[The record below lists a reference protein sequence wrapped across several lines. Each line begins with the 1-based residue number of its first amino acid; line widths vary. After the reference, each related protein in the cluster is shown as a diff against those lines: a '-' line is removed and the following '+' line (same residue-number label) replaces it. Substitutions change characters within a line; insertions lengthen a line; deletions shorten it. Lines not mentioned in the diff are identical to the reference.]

1 MPPNN
6 LNSMR
11 IQPRD
16 RLGLGRRAGF
26 TLMEI
31 MVGMGVLGML
41 LFTMYRLVGTQLM
54 ALQNTRDSQLESVA
68 MDGLVRYVQG
78 VLNNLPLHQT
88 DVLRGFPH
96 VFGMAPADELQ
107 WTARPG
113 LALLTSAA
121 PDEDYAL
128 TLTIQPKTATS
139 RLQDLGIRRR
149 LLTEPDSAYDWIP
162 ILADVFAL
170 EFRYFQPSLGAWV
183 ERWDDAN
190 ARPTLVRMKIW
201 RRASDEPF
209 EIVLPVPSARVRQ

>member
-1 MPPNN
+1 MLILPQV
-6 LNSMR
+6 R
-11 IQPRD
+11 QR
-16 RLGLGRRAGF
+16 RLRCAGF

-31 MVGMGVLGML
+31 MVGVGVLGML
-41 LFTMYRLVGTQLM
+41 LVTMYRLVGTQLM
-54 ALQNTRDSQLESVA
+54 ALQISRDSQLESVA

-78 VLNNLPLHQT
+78 VLNNLPLRQN
-88 DVLRGFPH
+88 DVLRGIPH

-113 LALLTSAA
+113 LSLLTSAA
-121 PDEDYAL
+121 PEDDYAL
-128 TLTIQPKTATS
+128 TLTIQPKASTS

-149 LLTEPDSAYDWIP
+149 LLTEPDSTYEWIP

-190 ARPTLVRMKIW
+190 ARPTLVRMKLW
-201 RRASDEPF
+201 RRAVDEPF
-209 EIVLPVPSARVRQ
+209 EVVLPVPSARIQ

>member
-1 MPPNN
+1 
-6 LNSMR
+6 MR
-11 IQPRD
+11 IRPQD
-16 RLGLGRRAGF
+16 RGSFPSSAGF

-31 MVGMGVLGML
+31 MVGVGVLGML

-54 ALQNTRDSQLESVA
+54 ALQNTRDSQLEAVA

-78 VLNNLPLHQT
+78 VLNNLPLRQN
-88 DVLRGFPH
+88 DVLRGIPH

-113 LALLTSAA
+113 LSLLTSAA
-121 PDEDYAL
+121 PDDDYAL
-128 TLTIQPKTATS
+128 TLTIQPKAATS
-139 RLQDLGIRRR
+139 RSQDLGIRRR
-149 LLTEPDSAYDWIP
+149 LLTEPDTAYEWIP
-162 ILADVFAL
+162 LLADVFAL

-190 ARPTLVRMKIW
+190 ARPTLVRMKVW

-209 EIVLPVPSARVRQ
+209 EVVLPVPSARIQ